1 MTPQM
6 KMKTRLFE
14 NTEVK
19 GKKSLVS
26 NISSILQ
33 SQFEG
38 SEHNEGIPAEEVKQA
53 YYIYNTPLGDIQEN
67 PDDGGYP
74 GNECLNAADG
84 LNPS

>member
-1 MTPQM
+1 M

-33 SQFEG
+33 S
-38 SEHNEGIPAEEVKQA
+38 
-53 YYIYNTPLGDIQEN
+53 
-67 PDDGGYP
+67 
-74 GNECLNAADG
+74 
-84 LNPS
+84 

>member
-19 GKKSLVS
+19 GKKSMVS

-33 SQFEG
+33 SQVEG
-38 SEHNEGIPAEEVKQA
+38 SEYNEGITAEEVKQA
-53 YYIYNTPLGDIQEN
+53 YYTYNTPLGDIQEN
-67 PDDGGYP
+67 PDDGCYP
-74 GNECLNAADG
+74 GNESLNAAEE

>member
-33 SQFEG
+33 SQVEG
-38 SEHNEGIPAEEVKQA
+38 SEYNEGIPAEEVKQA

-74 GNECLNAADG
+74 ANESLNAGDG